1 MKSYDIAL
9 IPGDG
14 TGPEVL
20 AEGKKVLDAAC
31 AKHGV
36 KLNYQSFDFGGE
48 RYMRTGEILPDSAIE
63 EFKKF
68 HSMFLGAIGHPD
80 VKPGIL
86 EVGILLKTRFA
97 LDQYINL
104 RPVKLYPNV
113 DCPLKDKKPEDI
125 DFVVVRE
132 NTGGIY
138 TGIGG
143 VTQKGTPLEV
153 ATQVMQYSRPV
164 VERCVKYAYEY
175 TRRRNS
181 KKKMLT
187 LVHKCNVLTHCGDLW
202 VRVHKEM
209 GDKDY
214 PEIKQD
220 YNHVDACTMWF
231 VKQPEYYDVI
241 VTENLFGDI
250 ITDLAAI
257 IQGGLGIAAGGNI
270 NPNGVSMFEPM
281 GGSAPK
287 YTGKNVIN
295 PLATIS
301 AGGMMMDTLGEPKIA
316 AGDRQGDP
324 RRARQRPDQE
334 PRRRPDGHGHAR
346 GRGSHREDGEL
357 ESERRGSRPKVEGTA
372 RVHPGGRVDRQTIY
386 RADQSVLDQSHT
398 RSPQELVPRLTS
410 RSPAAR
416 ETRLRRPSF
425 RVHRWRTGEVV
436 QVERIAVDIVTSRHV
451 LQANDLAIDGRE
463 AAFGPNHGDP
473 LRQRVLPANRVRD
486 WFSFVTNEP
495 KEQLDAVRVPCGQ
508 SSHANLTKTS

>member
-1 MKSYDIAL
+1 
-9 IPGDG
+9 
-14 TGPEVL
+14 
-20 AEGKKVLDAAC
+20 
-31 AKHGV
+31 
-36 KLNYQSFDFGGE
+36 
-48 RYMRTGEILPDSAIE
+48 
-63 EFKKF
+63 
-68 HSMFLGAIGHPD
+68 
-80 VKPGIL
+80 
-86 EVGILLKTRFA
+86 
-97 LDQYINL
+97 
-104 RPVKLYPNV
+104 VKLYPNV
-113 DCPLKDKKPEDI
+113 ETPLKDKGPEHI

-153 ATQVMQYSRPV
+153 ATQVMTYSRPI
-164 VERCVKYAYEY
+164 VERCVKYAYDL

-214 PEIKQD
+214 PDIKQD

-231 VKQPEYYDVI
+231 VKQPEWYDVI

-301 AGGMMMDTLGEPKIA
+301 AGGMMMDTLGEPAIA
-316 AGDRQGDP
+316 A
-324 RRARQRPDQE
+324 
-334 PRRRPDGHGHAR
+334 
-346 GRGSHREDGEL
+346 
-357 ESERRGSRPKVEGTA
+357 
-372 RVHPGGRVDRQTIY
+372 
-386 RADQSVLDQSHT
+386 
-398 RSPQELVPRLTS
+398 
-410 RSPAAR
+410 
-416 ETRLRRPSF
+416 
-425 RVHRWRTGEVV
+425 
-436 QVERIAVDIVTSRHV
+436 
-451 LQANDLAIDGRE
+451 AIDKAITDALASKQIKSLTAGKMGMGTRE
-463 AAFGPNHGDP
+463 VGD
-473 LRQRVLPANRVRD
+473 LIAKLV
-486 WFSFVTNEP
+486 S
-495 KEQLDAVRVPCGQ
+495 
-508 SSHANLTKTS
+508 